1 MSIKM
6 SKGTRFCHNSK
17 TKCTVSVTLERV
29 LGFTA
34 VNNCSVAFDSKNSCI
49 YYTAGCVIVAESCD
63 SNKQFIIQSPTR
75 KSICCLD
82 VSHDGKY
89 IVTGES
95 GHHPMV
101 RIWSRADGRQIGE
114 LGSHHFRISSVRFSP
129 VSATHIVSVGC
140 QEDQTICVW
149 DRVQL
154 RKVASAK
161 VSARVN
167 AVAFNDDGEFFVT
180 VGIRHVRFW
189 YIDLKSRP
197 KVKETQPLKGRN
209 AVLGDM
215 LHNTFTDV
223 CCAKPEDPLRKASGD
238 HQALTLVLS
247 QTGQLLQINESRC
260 VTKWVDLKVSNAG
273 CMAVCGQ
280 TVAVGCSSGVCLLFS
295 AISLRFIARVPLP
308 HPLGTSIFSPNSQIP
323 SFATPSSGDS
333 EEPRYAEVTALKL
346 DVASGHLICMY
357 TDHSL
362 YCWDVTNLRSISR
375 RFAHFYHS
383 RPVCCIAVTSL
394 LPGSASDV
402 TDVGRWGAPGSAG
415 PPAHVEMFA
424 TCSDD
429 DTVRLW
435 SFPVNKSTLK
445 CNELFSNGMEDVS
458 ILYTDSSYTNLCSD
472 DRTSSGFGPTYFG
485 QGSSTLNLSAPGSPA
500 LVRSGSSRWNSNVNI
515 VAAVASQ
522 GPVGFGLRC
531 VAISPDGRHLAVGD
545 RAGQLRI
552 YDFNSFKLLHS
563 IRAHDAE
570 ILSIS
575 YFDSKQIPGMSLLCT
590 SSRDRVIHVFA
601 PRQDYSRVQTL
612 ADHSGIVNSALF
624 VECEEN
630 RKIYLISC
638 GADRSLLF
646 RTLTLD
652 PESQTARFVIDHHI
666 SVTHSYACATV
677 VGPSAPNL
685 DATSLNATAPS
696 RLRQYLAVACQDRQM
711 RLYRVNKARQL
722 FNYRASTSEDGAPV
736 CCAAD
741 PTSTLVAT
749 AGSDKQINLFHLFT
763 GEHIATLNGHA
774 DVVMSLLFLPDLRH
788 LVSVSCDSC
797 VFVWRLAP
805 ELTALMIDRQLRV
818 AAALPARA
826 PSLEASPT
834 NECLSSADPL
844 TSASVGENLKAST
857 RTFCYNE
864 NDLPSWAR
872 EKHLSESDTESSDCH
887 TVPGRKVKRSLT
899 GSLTPAPVRTH
910 NVARSNSERSKLK
923 LTTKRQRNR
932 TIGASR
938 CGSLGRGCTYLGH
951 RSSSVCTDE
960 DSDSAAMTSSG
971 TFPRWA
977 SSAVNLAE
985 ASPFEPPVAK
995 DDQTIPLRE
1004 PTSCPQNLG
1013 PSTES
1018 STTGADRLNELQI
1031 NSLQGGRPSFDD
1043 YHTKLSRVEEICDN
1057 ELEKMV
1063 IGEPGRPSS
1072 ARASWL
1078 ESDTGDAATPFCG
1091 PSENHGAAL
1100 GHRPLIRR
1108 RLQEER
1114 PFAVSDDPK
1123 SVASKDLNSGH
1134 GERDSLSETDDNS
1147 SSNLSTSTSDSQSAL
1162 NFLSNVREAL
1172 DAAADHLAS
1181 INDKNVVSLS
1191 REFFLTELDWRVAR
1205 LRSILHMEAA
1215 FSSASSNVLRSE
1227 DPSQLAVAK
1236 LVERIMPSIRSAV
1249 AETLTPGT
1257 GDGNDHM
1264 SPRAGAMEL
1273 SVELLPAD

>member
-1 MSIKM
+1 
-6 SKGTRFCHNSK
+6 
-17 TKCTVSVTLERV
+17 
-29 LGFTA
+29 
-34 VNNCSVAFDSKNSCI
+34 
-49 YYTAGCVIVAESCD
+49 
-63 SNKQFIIQSPTR
+63 
-75 KSICCLD
+75 
-82 VSHDGKY
+82 
-89 IVTGES
+89 
-95 GHHPMV
+95 
-101 RIWSRADGRQIGE
+101 
-114 LGSHHFRISSVRFSP
+114 
-129 VSATHIVSVGC
+129 
-140 QEDQTICVW
+140 
-149 DRVQL
+149 
-154 RKVASAK
+154 
-161 VSARVN
+161 
-167 AVAFNDDGEFFVT
+167 
-180 VGIRHVRFW
+180 
-189 YIDLKSRP
+189 
-197 KVKETQPLKGRN
+197 
-209 AVLGDM
+209 
-215 LHNTFTDV
+215 
-223 CCAKPEDPLRKASGD
+223 
-238 HQALTLVLS
+238 
-247 QTGQLLQINESRC
+247 
-260 VTKWVDLKVSNAG
+260 
-273 CMAVCGQ
+273 
-280 TVAVGCSSGVCLLFS
+280 
-295 AISLRFIARVPLP
+295 
-308 HPLGTSIFSPNSQIP
+308 
-323 SFATPSSGDS
+323 
-333 EEPRYAEVTALKL
+333 
-346 DVASGHLICMY
+346 
-357 TDHSL
+357 
-362 YCWDVTNLRSISR
+362 
-375 RFAHFYHS
+375 
-383 RPVCCIAVTSL
+383 
-394 LPGSASDV
+394 
-402 TDVGRWGAPGSAG
+402 
-415 PPAHVEMFA
+415 
-424 TCSDD
+424 
-429 DTVRLW
+429 
-435 SFPVNKSTLK
+435 
-445 CNELFSNGMEDVS
+445 
-458 ILYTDSSYTNLCSD
+458 
-472 DRTSSGFGPTYFG
+472 
-485 QGSSTLNLSAPGSPA
+485 
-500 LVRSGSSRWNSNVNI
+500 
-515 VAAVASQ
+515 
-522 GPVGFGLRC
+522 
-531 VAISPDGRHLAVGD
+531 
-545 RAGQLRI
+545 
-552 YDFNSFKLLHS
+552 
-563 IRAHDAE
+563 
-570 ILSIS
+570 
-575 YFDSKQIPGMSLLCT
+575 MSLLCT

-1018 STTGADRLNELQI
+1018 STTGADRLNELQ
-1031 NSLQGGRPSFDD
+1031 
-1043 YHTKLSRVEEICDN
+1043 
-1057 ELEKMV
+1057 M
-1063 IGEPGRPSS
+1063 
-1072 ARASWL
+1072 
-1078 ESDTGDAATPFCG
+1078 
-1091 PSENHGAAL
+1091 
-1100 GHRPLIRR
+1100 
-1108 RLQEER
+1108 
-1114 PFAVSDDPK
+1114 
-1123 SVASKDLNSGH
+1123 
-1134 GERDSLSETDDNS
+1134 
-1147 SSNLSTSTSDSQSAL
+1147 
-1162 NFLSNVREAL
+1162 
-1172 DAAADHLAS
+1172 
-1181 INDKNVVSLS
+1181 
-1191 REFFLTELDWRVAR
+1191 
-1205 LRSILHMEAA
+1205 
-1215 FSSASSNVLRSE
+1215 
-1227 DPSQLAVAK
+1227 
-1236 LVERIMPSIRSAV
+1236 
-1249 AETLTPGT
+1249 
-1257 GDGNDHM
+1257 
-1264 SPRAGAMEL
+1264 
-1273 SVELLPAD
+1273 